1 MLMEKRP
8 HQAALVALNDMHGL
22 PVLATNEC
30 HQIVADVS
38 QTDEHKLL
46 RCQLMYHCRGKGPKL
61 AAPAIYWTISDK
73 GHFTK
78 ISPSLTTIKHS
89 LSHQLNLRTLSDGQ
103 WGLKDQ
109 SKINLGPTSKNGN
122 FGSML
127 LVNQHRNQYQIC
139 VKQKCKMELNVQI
152 ITALYCHCLRGCIKL
167 RHEKR
172 RLFSWIQWCTEHLK
186 LITDNIL
193 DILPMYIIWQIHA

>member
-1 MLMEKRP
+1 MVSMVFQDWRR
-8 HQAALVALNDMHGL
+8 MI
-22 PVLATNEC
+22 C
-30 HQIVADVS
+30 HQLLS
-38 QTDEHKLL
+38 MWSNRWTDERKLL
-46 RCQLMYHCRGKGPKL
+46 RCHLEYHCRGKLTKAGGPL
-61 AAPAIYWTISDK
+61 QYWPTSDK

-139 VKQKCKMELNVQI
+139 VKQKCKMKLNVQI
-152 ITALYCHCLRGCIKL
+152 ITALYCHAWGDMPS
-167 RHEKR
+167 KR
-172 RLFSWIQWCTEHLK
+172 NMKYVHHFMHTV
-186 LITDNIL
+186 
-193 DILPMYIIWQIHA
+193 MYRSL